1 MSRSLKIAFWAT
13 VAGQIIL
20 LLAFIA
26 VKENTLRTGTSVLLQ
41 TVPIDP
47 LSLLQGK
54 FVVLDYEIALLPE
67 QDRGAAQ
74 GTRFYVMLLEAPD
87 GVWQARHYTLAKP
100 GSDSVFIKGTMNQ
113 RGRLEFG
120 IDTFFIPEGTGHII
134 EGSRDVKV
142 LVSVDSRGSAVIE
155 DLIVD
160 GFPFDPRRTPAKNP
174 AIQTNEAPPPPPL
187 QVRPNEKTTPRP

>member
-1 MSRSLKIAFWAT
+1 MSRSLKTAFWAT

-47 LSLLQGK
+47 LSLLQGE

-67 QDRGAAQ
+67 QDRGAVQ
-74 GTRFYVMLLEAPD
+74 GTTFYVMLLEAPD
-87 GVWQARHYTLAKP
+87 GVWQVRHYALAKP
-100 GSDSVFIKGTMNQ
+100 GSDTVFIKGTVNQ

-142 LVSVDSRGSAVIE
+142 MVSVDSGGSAVIE

-187 QVRPNEKTTPRP
+187 QVRPDEKTTSGP